1 MPNELKNLELDEVS
15 LVGKAANGKKFLIFK
30 SMQKSKEGINVI
42 KTKPAGARAGAR
54 ASVSK
59 ADILDIVQKAVEP
72 IRKENAKLRETLLK
86 KDYEEIA
93 KSHLGALG
101 TPQEGAEIL
110 KSLESLPDEAR
121 TTILKGLKQANAA
134 KREAMAV
141 LGTQMGSSRPAPG
154 SATAQ
159 FEAIVAKHD
168 NIIQKSGN
176 GPTDPKVRRAMA
188 VSAATRENGR
198 LAKAVLAEERAGVV
212 RAQMG
217 VQ

>member
-1 MPNELKNLELDEVS
+1 
-15 LVGKAANGKKFLIFK
+15 
-30 SMQKSKEGINVI
+30 MQKSKEGINVM

-59 ADILDIVQKAVEP
+59 ADIMDIVQKAVEP
-72 IRKENAKLRETLLK
+72 IRKENARLRETLLK

-141 LGTQMGSSRPAPG
+141 LGTQIGSSRPAPG

-159 FEAIVAKHD
+159 FEVIVEKHLNEIRKSDTGHKSAK
-168 NIIQKSGN
+168 
-176 GPTDPKVRRAMA
+176 VLRARA
-188 VSAATRENGR
+188 VTKAAEENPA
-198 LAKAVLAEERAGVV
+198 LAKAV
-212 RAQMG
+212 MG
-217 VQ
+217 EHKQAVHAAFIGGRQ

>member
-1 MPNELKNLELDEVS
+1 
-15 LVGKAANGKKFLIFK
+15 
-30 SMQKSKEGINVI
+30 MQKSKGSINVI
-42 KTKPAGARAGAR
+42 KDRKPAGARAGAG
-54 ASVSK
+54 AAQVTK
-59 ADILDIVQKAVEP
+59 ADIMDIVQKAVEP

-134 KREAMAV
+134 KKEAMAV
-141 LGTQMGSSRPAPG
+141 LGTQMGSNRPAPG

-159 FEAIVAKHD
+159 FEAIVEKKVGE
-168 NIIQKSGN
+168 IRKSGE
-176 GPTDPKVRRAMA
+176 GSKDPKVVRAMA
-188 VSAATRENGR
+188 VAAATRENGA
-198 LAKAVLAEERAGVV
+198 LAKAVIAEERQASFKMQAG
-212 RAQMG
+212 MG

>member
-1 MPNELKNLELDEVS
+1 MPYELKDLDLDEVS
-15 LVGKAANGKKFLIFK
+15 LVGSPANNRKFLIFK

-110 KSLESLPDEAR
+110 KSLESLPNEAR
-121 TTILKGLKQANAA
+121 DTILKGLKQANAA
-134 KREAMAV
+134 KKEAMAV

-168 NIIQKSGN
+168 NLIQKSGN
-176 GPTDPKVRRAMA
+176 GPIDPKVRRAMA